1 MPMAAIHFLQYD
13 NKYHR
18 DTVVILHHALGTSKQ
33 QQTNLLVLLALWIFY
48 NHHPSSAIGKGLKSV
63 APINFLWYDNQ
74 YSRDAVVI
82 LHRALI

>member
-63 APINFLWYDNQ
+63 AAINFL
-74 YSRDAVVI
+74 
-82 LHRALI
+82 